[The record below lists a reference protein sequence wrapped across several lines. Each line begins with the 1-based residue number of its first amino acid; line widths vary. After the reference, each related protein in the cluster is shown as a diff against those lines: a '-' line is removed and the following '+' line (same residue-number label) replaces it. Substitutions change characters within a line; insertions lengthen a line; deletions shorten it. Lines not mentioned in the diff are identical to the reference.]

1 MIPSTVLT
9 PTLDF
14 TVAKASALRVVHVVL
29 SLDCGGLERIV
40 VALVREGQRR
50 GQCVTVICLERP
62 GTLAPQVEALGAEV
76 ICLHKQAGI
85 RLGLIQRV
93 KTLLRE
99 LRPDVVH
106 THQIGALFYA
116 GPPARRAGARVVVH
130 TEHGKHYAARRR
142 TRWLGRWAG
151 RYAARFFCVSRDI
164 AEEVAA
170 CRIVPQAKIDV
181 VANGIDTAAFAV
193 HDDPR
198 VLRRALG
205 IPEHAPVIG
214 TVGRLNEIKR
224 QDLLLS
230 AVAQIPDAHL
240 LLVGDG
246 PRLGALRELAR
257 DLKIEDR
264 AHFAGYQSQPEM
276 YLRAMDLFALTSRS
290 EGMPLAVL
298 EAWAAGLPVV
308 ASRVGGLPDLIEE
321 GRTGLLFAP
330 DDQASLILALSNLLH
345 DQRLTRRL
353 GDAGREQVR
362 SAYSVERMATD
373 YEQVYR
379 QLLRRS

>member
-1 MIPSTVLT
+1 MKKL
-9 PTLDF
+9 
-14 TVAKASALRVVHVVL
+14 
-29 SLDCGGLERIV
+29 
-40 VALVREGQRR
+40 
-50 GQCVTVICLERP
+50 
-62 GTLAPQVEALGAEV
+62 
-76 ICLHKQAGI
+76 LH
-85 RLGLIQRV
+85 
-93 KTLLRE
+93 E
-99 LRPDVVH
+99 LRPDVIH

-170 CRIVPQAKIDV
+170 CRIVPQAKIEV

-193 HDDPR
+193 DDDPL
-198 VLRRALG
+198 VLRRALD

-230 AVAQIPDAHL
+230 AVAQIPDTHL

-246 PRLGALRELAR
+246 PRLQALRDLAGK
-257 DLKIEDR
+257 LKIEGR
-264 AHFAGYQSQPEM
+264 VHFAGYQSRPEA
-276 YLRAMDLFALTSRS
+276 YLRTMDVFALTSRS

-298 EAWAAGLPVV
+298 EAWATGLPVV

-330 DDQASLILALSNLLH
+330 DDENSLVLALSSLL
-345 DQRLTRRL
+345 DDKQQARQL
-353 GDAGREQVR
+353 GNAGREQVR
-362 SAYSVERMATD
+362 STYSLERMAME
-373 YEQVYR
+373 YERHYR
-379 QLLRRS
+379 ELHRAALGISGLGSLRRIHSSGDQVAQ